1 MEYKQFITD
10 VPISFFFFL
19 FCIVHCQ
26 VQHIIHQRLQ
36 SLADFKPSGLSRF
49 PTQLFDETGQEIK
62 NPFLLQNEQK
72 IWVSYGEDYR

>member
-10 VPISFFFFL
+10 VPFYFYIF
-19 FCIVHCQ
+19 HCQ
-26 VQHIIHQRLQ
+26 VQHMIHERLQ
-36 SLADFKPSGLSRF
+36 HSADFKPSGLSRF

-62 NPFLLQNEQK
+62 NPLLLQNEQK